1 MASER
6 HGMKRISRDAWLA
19 LGLVA
24 VLVITTIVAVF
35 WQTRK
40 AALPALSSGSSERD
54 GVRALRL
61 WLEHKGYSVSSKS
74 EPEYRIPADADLVFV
89 LEPYYDSDENH
100 WQMLDEW
107 VAAGGSLFVAGESW
121 GVDEIFS
128 HYNFYTYG
136 WGSDEEATV
145 QTPLLSS
152 LPMNDLSH
160 LGISSVF
167 SADRDDYIVLLAV
180 DSAPVL
186 VTFRQGQGRVF
197 LASFTHPLTNAGL
210 KEAGNPELVLNL
222 LALVGQDNRIWFD
235 EWHHGEGQH
244 KKIVGPQDWLR
255 YTPAGHALLFSAVVV
270 FVALVLQGRGFGRS
284 VPLPQDTGRR
294 TSLEYI
300 TALAN
305 LSRRAGHRSE
315 VLQQYRESL
324 KHHLARRYRLNP
336 SMPDDEY
343 VTQLAKCQP
352 DLAATDL
359 QNLLKRLRSRHV
371 GESEMVKLAAETA
384 EWLKDNQ

>member
-1 MASER
+1 
-6 HGMKRISRDAWLA
+6 MKRLSRDTWLA

-40 AALPALSSGSSERD
+40 AALPALSSASSDRD
-54 GVRALRL
+54 GARALRL
-61 WLEHKGYSVSSKS
+61 WLEYKGYSVSSKS
-74 EPEYRIPADADLVFV
+74 EPEYRPPGDADLIFV
-89 LEPYYDSDENH
+89 LEPYNDSDEDH
-100 WQMLDEW
+100 WQMLDDW
-107 VAAGGSLFVAGESW
+107 VGAGGTLFVAGEGW

-128 HYNFYTYG
+128 HYEFYTYG

-145 QTPLLSS
+145 QTPLLSTP
-152 LPMNDLSH
+152 PMDDLSH
-160 LGISSVF
+160 LDFSSVF
-167 SADRDDYIVLLAV
+167 SADRDDFIVLLAV

-186 VTFRQGQGRVF
+186 VTFRQGQGRVI

-210 KEAGNPELVLNL
+210 KESGNPELILNL
-222 LALVGQDNRIWFD
+222 LTLAGQNKNIWFD

-255 YTPAGHALLFSAVVV
+255 YTPAGRALLFTVVVV
-270 FVALVLQGRGFGRS
+270 FMALLLQGRGFGRP
-284 VPLPQDTGRR
+284 VPLPQDTVRR

-315 VLQQYRESL
+315 VLRQYHESL

-343 VTQLAKCQP
+343 VTQLAKYHP

-359 QNLLKRLRSRHV
+359 QNLLKRLCSRHV

-384 EWLKDNQ
+384 EWLKDNH